1 MFKNYFITAIRS
13 LRKNKLF
20 SLINLFGLALS
31 MSVCL
36 VVMMVIAD
44 AFTYD
49 NFHPFPER
57 TYRIISDATA
67 KNGLHDR
74 SATSPLPLADE
85 LHKDFPF
92 VEKTV
97 RVYNAISDEVSF
109 NEKKIQLKG
118 AFAEPTFLS
127 VFGFELLAGDRST
140 ALEKPYSV
148 ILSKQK
154 ADLLF
159 PNENAI
165 GKVIRFK
172 NFDADFIITGI
183 LKDGYKTVF
192 NNDLYVSFSTLPNLI
207 KQKKINVDL
216 DNWRNYSD
224 VSTYVLL
231 KKNTSVASL
240 KSALQKTAITNAKL
254 FPIANLK
261 QLKYD
266 CQRLDNIT
274 PGETLFNGG
283 NTITSSTIL
292 AISGIAFLI
301 LLLACFNYT
310 NLSIARSL
318 TRAREVGVRK
328 VLGGSKQ
335 QLFLQFITE
344 SVVVAFAALILAC
357 FLLQVMSG
365 YAIAER
371 FLEGIRPSYYLV
383 FWFVPFAVFTGLLAG
398 SLPAWIL
405 SAFKPVDVMKGI
417 VSVKLFKRY
426 RLHQVLI
433 ALQFSVSMLFIVFL
447 ITIYKQTIYLQ
458 SFSYGFN
465 QKNIVDIPVTDK
477 NIDLIKTQILRIPGV
492 ERVSAT
498 SAIFGFNS
506 PDFLLLKKDNH
517 KDGIGTD
524 SYFIDENLIQNLGL
538 KLIAGTNFPIT
549 TLSKEAYVILNEKA
563 VKALNFHNAFDAIGK
578 LIWLND
584 STQVQVA
591 GVVKNFYYLNPK
603 HESGNLALR
612 YNAKQFN
619 YLNIKVSGQS
629 RAVVLKAIQATWK
642 KLYNTEPFNYKWF
655 DDELRQA
662 RDKQDDFSLIVFLA
676 IMAITISCMGLLGI
690 VVYSSKIR
698 QKEVSIRKVMG
709 AEVKSILYLISK
721 DFVLL
726 LVFTCL
732 FTLPLGYIISNTF
745 LNEFANRIS
754 AGWEILAEATVIIML
769 IGLLIIIPQ
778 TLKAALANPVKSLR
792 SE

>member
-1 MFKNYFITAIRS
+1 MIRNYIKTAIRS

-20 SLINLFGLALS
+20 SFINIFGLALS

-36 VVMMVIAD
+36 VVMMVIAN

-67 KNGLHDR
+67 DNGLHDR
-74 SATSPLPLADE
+74 WGTSPLPLANQ
-85 LHKDFPF
+85 LQKKFPF

-109 NEKKIQLKG
+109 KERKIQLKG
-118 AFAEPTFLS
+118 AFAEPSFLN
-127 VFGFELLAGDRST
+127 VFGFKLVAGDRTT
-140 ALEKPYSV
+140 AFEKPYTV
-148 ILSKQK
+148 VLAKRK

-159 PNENAI
+159 PNGDAI

-183 LKDGYKTVF
+183 LKDGYKTLF
-192 NNDLYVSFSTLPNLI
+192 DNDLYVSFSSLPGLI
-207 KQKKINVDL
+207 KQKKISVDI
-216 DNWRNYSD
+216 DNWKNYGD
-224 VSTYVLL
+224 ASTYVLL
-231 KKNTSVASL
+231 KKNTSILSL
-240 KSALQKTAITNAKL
+240 KNALQKIAITNVRL
-254 FPIANLK
+254 FPIANIK

-266 CQRLDNIT
+266 YQRLDHIT
-274 PGETLFNGG
+274 PGEALINGG
-283 NTITSSTIL
+283 NTVTSSL
-292 AISGIAFLI
+292 LFVISGIAFVI

-328 VLGGSKQ
+328 VLGGSRK
-335 QLFLQFITE
+335 QLFLQFIIE
-344 SVVVAFAALILAC
+344 SVVVAVTALILAC
-357 FLLQVMSG
+357 LLLQIMLG
-365 YAIAER
+365 YSIAER
-371 FLEGIRPSYYLV
+371 LLAGIHPSYYLAL
-383 FWFVPFAVFTGLLAG
+383 WFIPFAIFTGLLAG

-417 VSVKLFKRY
+417 VSVKLFKSF

-433 ALQFSVSMLFIVFL
+433 ALQFSVSLLFIVFL
-447 ITIYKQTIYLQ
+447 ITIYKQTIYLK
-458 SFSYGFN
+458 SFSYGFD

-477 NIDLIKTQILRIPGV
+477 NINLLKTQILRIPGV
-492 ERVSAT
+492 EHVSAT

-506 PDFLLLKKDNH
+506 SDFSLLKKDNN

-524 SYFIDENLIQNLGL
+524 SYFIDENVIQNMGL
-538 KLIAGTNFPIT
+538 KLVAGTNFPIT

-563 VKALNFHNAFDAIGK
+563 VKALNFHNAFDAVGK

-584 STQVQVA
+584 STQVQVS
-591 GVVKNFYYLNPK
+591 GVVKDFYYLNPK
-603 HESGNLALR
+603 HELGNLALR
-612 YNAKQFN
+612 YNAKEFK
-619 YLNIKVSGQS
+619 YINIKVTEQN
-629 RAVVLKAIQATWK
+629 RAAVIKAIQSTWK
-642 KLYNTEPFNYKWF
+642 KLYNNEPFNYKWF

-662 RDKQDDFSLIVFLA
+662 RDKHEDFSLIAFLA
-676 IMAITISCMGLLGI
+676 VMAITISCMGLLGI
-690 VVYSSKIR
+690 VTYSSEIR

-726 LVFTCL
+726 LVFACL
-732 FTLPLGYIISNTF
+732 FTLPLGYIIGNTF
-745 LNEFANRIS
+745 LNEFANRI
-754 AGWEILAEATVIIML
+754 AVGWEILAGSTFIIML
-769 IGLLIIIPQ
+769 IGLLTILPQ